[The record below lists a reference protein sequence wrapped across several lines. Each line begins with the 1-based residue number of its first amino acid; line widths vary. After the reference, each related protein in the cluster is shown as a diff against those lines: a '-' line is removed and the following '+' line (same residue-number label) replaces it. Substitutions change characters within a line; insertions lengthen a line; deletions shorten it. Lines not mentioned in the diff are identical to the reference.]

1 MVVARVWGWREM
13 RCWSKGYRPLVI
25 RQTSSGDL
33 MYSKVIIVN
42 NIILYT

>member
-13 RCWSKGYRPLVI
+13 NCWSKGYRLLVMRQI
-25 RQTSSGDL
+25 RSEDL

-42 NIILYT
+42 DIVLYT